1 MRLPSHSE
9 RPYLM
14 AHACRFFVTIVIALV
29 FEATLVAKTATVG
42 GVILTL
48 GSDRVQTV
56 WPNARVT
63 LKNLDTNNEVA
74 TVSNEVGRY
83 AFSGVLYGRYEI
95 AVTLAGFDTVTKRI
109 TIETDVTPTVDFQL
123 VPKGQPETITVNA
136 EEPGVDLRSSSGGV
150 PTLNAG

>member
-1 MRLPSHSE
+1 M
-9 RPYLM
+9 
-14 AHACRFFVTIVIALV
+14 
-29 FEATLVAKTATVG
+29 AKTATVG

-48 GSDRVQTV
+48 GSDRMQTV

-74 TVSNEVGRY
+74 AVSNEVGRY

-109 TIETDVTPTVDFQL
+109 TIETDVTPKVDFQL
-123 VPKGQPETITVNA
+123 VPKRGSQR
-136 EEPGVDLRSSSGGV
+136 RSRLMGKSRAL
-150 PTLNAG
+150 T

>member
-1 MRLPSHSE
+1 
-9 RPYLM
+9 M
-14 AHACRFFVTIVIALV
+14 AHAIWFFVAIVIALV
-29 FEATLVAKTATVG
+29 FEAALVAKTTTVG

-83 AFSGVLYGRYEI
+83 DQGCFVLPPSGAANRCGHRYSAWRKET
-95 AVTLAGFDTVTKRI
+95 APGQRGF
-109 TIETDVTPTVDFQL
+109 E
-123 VPKGQPETITVNA
+123 
-136 EEPGVDLRSSSGGV
+136 RSSRPGSCQ
-150 PTLNAG
+150 PTAAGQWTE

>member
-1 MRLPSHSE
+1 MRLPSRSE

-14 AHACRFFVTIVIALV
+14 AHASRFFVAIVIALV

-48 GSDRVQTV
+48 GSDRMQTV

-74 TVSNEVGRY
+74 AVSNEVGRY

-95 AVTLAGFDTVTKRI
+95 AVTLA
-109 TIETDVTPTVDFQL
+109 
-123 VPKGQPETITVNA
+123 
-136 EEPGVDLRSSSGGV
+136 DLIPSRSASR
-150 PTLNAG
+150 